1 MPYKWLERLCTANN
15 LPFYGIHSL
24 RHFYASTLINA
35 NVDVATVSSALGHS
49 AIGTT
54 TNIYL
59 HAFQEA
65 NARAGEAI
73 ASVLDFSR
81 SKDAKKRTEEDTAR

>member
-1 MPYKWLERLCTANN
+1 MAWLCGTREKFWYK
-15 LPFYGIHSL
+15 FG
-24 RHFYASTLINA
+24 HFYASTLINA

-59 HAFQEA
+59 HAFQDA

-73 ASVLDFSR
+73 ASVLDFTSA
-81 SKDAKKRTEEDTAR
+81 KDDKDKSDGEDTAS